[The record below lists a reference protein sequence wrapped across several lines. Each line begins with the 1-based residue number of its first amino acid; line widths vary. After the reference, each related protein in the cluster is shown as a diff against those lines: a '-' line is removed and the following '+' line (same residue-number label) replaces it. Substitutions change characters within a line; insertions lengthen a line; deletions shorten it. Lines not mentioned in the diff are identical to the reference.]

1 MHPGQHVHLAHARPL
16 GELRAELAACTG
28 RPELARSPLYVDD
41 RRLDD
46 HHVVGQP
53 PLLAGATLRT
63 SPGPCPTPELALAA
77 PVHLAVLTGP
87 GAGDLIP
94 LDVGAPVTP
103 PGVASVRVRVRPGRH
118 GSIRVGVRGDGARV
132 SLTAPDGRAASRLH
146 RRGTWGHGST
156 PVRPSRPA
164 PWRRLSWLPW
174 LPWLPWQ
181 RWRTGHLLTVEDRTH
196 HADSPVTVE
205 LRERPVLAEWTCSA
219 MLAALDSP
227 AGRPSTDSTRPSAGM
242 LLAAL
247 VPAIV
252 SITLAVVLRNPLFAI
267 MALTAPLMLLGPVL
281 ARRRHASDQHSP
293 VSALRRSWDSPW
305 GRAALRAGV
314 PAADLLTAAAA
325 CAALPSLPPSPS
337 ASTGLGAGPVSVPDR
352 SAHLGTGG
360 RQGDLPGG
368 RPGELSDGLAV
379 IGPRGPASALVA
391 RMVLSVHATGRGQSV
406 TVLCDPGRR
415 AAWSWVRWLPGAGV
429 LAPSVLTHLDL
440 ASGPGRLLVVDR
452 GDLPEL
458 AARLGGLHTGHPGQ
472 AALAALILVVDDV
485 AAVPSWCSARA
496 HIQSDARAGGPRVL
510 WSAPGTADETTPV
523 DGVHADWAEAYAR
536 RVAALHHRGR
546 WPPLSYDGHG
556 PRVGNRGWGLAGAGP
571 GATHLSSRSSES
583 SALGVTD
590 PAHLPRHASLVD
602 VPGIDD
608 VARRWRDNG
617 QGPVATGRRPG
628 ETGGGREHLEA
639 RIGVG
644 PGRRTVSI
652 DLLRDGPHALV
663 AGTTGSGKSELLQ
676 TLILTLALAYSP
688 DELAVALVDYKGG
701 ASFGVCAHLP
711 HVVGQVT
718 DLDPGA
724 AERALTGLRAELRR
738 RERLFAEVDATDLA
752 AYRAQRT
759 GPRGGGRGGGPGGS
773 GDGGSGGGGSGGGGS
788 GGGGSGGGE
797 PLPRLLIVV
806 DEFRA
811 MAEDHPDFIPGLVR
825 IAAQGR
831 SLGIHLV
838 LATQRPGGAITADMR
853 ANISLRIAL
862 RVSSPAD
869 SRDVIDA
876 PDAADIPG
884 DRPGRAVIRRG
895 SGAPEL
901 LQTYL
906 AAGQPALDGP
916 GVWHSPDHPQTPDL
930 RVGPVPARSLTAPS
944 TLAGQ
949 PGAASVDRAC
959 GDDGDDGVGGMGPV
973 DGDAQHLD
981 PAGALVASA
990 VSLAASL
997 GIGRPRVPWSP
1008 PLPTDLRWEELGAT
1022 APGPTTLLFGL
1033 ADHPREQRHRP
1044 VGWPLSDG
1052 HLLILGRA
1060 GSGRTTALRTLA
1072 RAALSTD
1079 LTVHLMGPPDL
1090 TAGFDPGD
1098 PQVGTRVPRT
1108 DPRRVARLLRVLTAP
1123 VVQGA
1128 RAVMTDD
1135 RARHL
1140 VLVDGVED
1148 LLSAL
1153 GGLHRGDGVDLF
1165 LAALREGPA
1174 CGVVFALAGAVL
1186 PSSTLAA
1193 LVRHRLTLAGRDKHD
1208 DTYLGIPASLAGLGG
1223 SPGRAVLVTGEEPV
1237 LCQVARAEIVTTV
1250 RQPSRSTDHPGDLS
1264 VRIEEVPFPGQPS
1277 RLRAPGPGLVLLG
1290 RGGDDAGPVWVRGD
1304 RSLLVCGPHGSG
1316 RSRTLDHLLAPS
1328 SGSAGIGAGA
1338 GAGAGVTV
1346 LGVVSR
1352 DPRLAA
1358 GARALGD
1365 VPTLERLSPTAAERF
1380 VAEVTDRLRSHP
1392 AATQRLV
1399 IDDLDAFALSCP
1411 GAAEALWMM
1420 VEDSGAARVT
1430 VLASSTTVA
1439 AAGAFRGALAELR
1452 AARFGVVLSPATP
1465 GSSEVFGTDLAWHVE
1480 PGVHHPGRGVL
1491 VDGSSS
1497 TFVQVTG

>member
-1 MHPGQHVHLAHARPL
+1 MTMHPGQHVHLAHARPL

-94 LDVGAPVTP
+94 LDVGVAVTL
-103 PGVASVRVRVRPGRH
+103 PGVAGVRVRVRPGRH

-132 SLTAPDGRAASRLH
+132 SLTAPDGRAAGRLH
-146 RRGTWGHGST
+146 RRGAWVHGST
-156 PVRPSRPA
+156 PARPSRPA

-174 LPWLPWQ
+174 LPWQRWQ
-181 RWRTGHLLTVEDRTH
+181 RWRAGHLLTVEDRTH
-196 HADSPVTVE
+196 HAGPPVTVE
-205 LRERPVLAEWTCSA
+205 LRERPVLAEWTRSA

-227 AGRPSTDSTRPSAGM
+227 AGRPSTDSTRPSAGV

-281 ARRRHASDQHSP
+281 ARRRHATDQHSP

-337 ASTGLGAGPVSVPDR
+337 MSTGLGGPASVPDR
-352 SAHLGTGG
+352 PAHLGTGG
-360 RQGDLPGG
+360 WRGDLPGA
-368 RPGELSDGLAV
+368 RPGELPDGCLAV

-391 RMVLSVHATGRGQSV
+391 RMILSVHATGRGQSV

-415 AAWSWVRWLPGAGV
+415 AAWSWVRWLPGASV
-429 LAPSVLTHLDL
+429 LVPSDLTHLDL
-440 ASGPGRLLVVDR
+440 AAGPGGLLLVDR

-458 AARLGGLHTGHPGQ
+458 AARLGGWHTGHAGQ
-472 AALAALILVVDDV
+472 AAQAALILVVDDV

-496 HIQSDARAGGPRVL
+496 HIQPDSGAGAPRVL
-510 WSAPGTADETTPV
+510 WSAPGTADEATPV

-546 WPPLSYDGHG
+546 WPPLSRDGHG
-556 PRVGNRGWGLAGAGP
+556 PGLGLGDSGRALAGAGP
-571 GATHLSSRSSES
+571 GATHLLSRSSEP
-583 SALGVTD
+583 SALGATD
-590 PAHLPRHASLVD
+590 PTRLPRRASLVD

-608 VARRWRDNG
+608 VARRWRDHG

-644 PGRRTVSI
+644 PDGRAVSI

-738 RERLFAEVDATDLA
+738 RERLFAEVGATDLA
-752 AYRAQRT
+752 TYRAHRT

-773 GDGGSGGGGSGGGGS
+773 GDGGSGGG
-788 GGGGSGGGE
+788 

-906 AAGQPALDGP
+906 AAGQPAIDGP
-916 GVWHSPDHPQTPDL
+916 GVWHSPDHPQSPDL
-930 RVGPVPARSLTAPS
+930 RVGPVPARSLTAAP
-944 TLAGQ
+944 TFAGQ
-949 PGAASVDRAC
+949 PGAASVDRV
-959 GDDGDDGVGGMGPV
+959 GGDDGVGGRGPV

-990 VSLAASL
+990 ASLAASL
-997 GIGRPRVPWSP
+997 GIRPPRVPWSP
-1008 PLPTDLRWEELGAT
+1008 ALPTDLRWEELDAT
-1022 APGPTTLLFGL
+1022 TLGPTTLLFGL

-1079 LTVHLMGPPDL
+1079 LTVHLVGPPDL
-1090 TAGFDPGD
+1090 TAGFDTGD
-1098 PQVGTRVPRT
+1098 PQVGTRTPRT
-1108 DPRRVARLLRVLTAP
+1108 DPRRVARLLRALTAP
-1123 VVQGA
+1123 VVQGTGA
-1128 RAVMTDD
+1128 AMTDD
-1135 RARHL
+1135 RARYL

-1174 CGVVFALAGAVL
+1174 RGVVFALAGAVL

-1250 RQPSRSTDHPGDLS
+1250 RQPSRSTEDRAGVVDPCHLSERLLGEVSDQPGDLS
-1264 VRIEEVPFPGQPS
+1264 VRIEEVPFPVQPS

-1316 RSRTLDHLLAPS
+1316 RSRTLDHLLAPP
-1328 SGSAGIGAGA
+1328 SGSVGAGA
-1338 GAGAGVTV
+1338 TV

-1352 DPRLAA
+1352 DARLAA